1 MFWFVEGE
9 TKKGGVFCILEL
21 QTDSDECTPVK
32 VFFFEGGSQLS
43 PGLDFLENK
52 SPVKMKIEY
61 EEDYQTYVL
70 RDRYLTTPAS
80 TSEIPYLFDPN
91 IVVKPQQRAQLEKN
105 NDKLSS
111 FL

>member
-1 MFWFVEGE
+1 
-9 TKKGGVFCILEL
+9 
-21 QTDSDECTPVK
+21 
-32 VFFFEGGSQLS
+32 
-43 PGLDFLENK
+43 
-52 SPVKMKIEY
+52 MKIEY